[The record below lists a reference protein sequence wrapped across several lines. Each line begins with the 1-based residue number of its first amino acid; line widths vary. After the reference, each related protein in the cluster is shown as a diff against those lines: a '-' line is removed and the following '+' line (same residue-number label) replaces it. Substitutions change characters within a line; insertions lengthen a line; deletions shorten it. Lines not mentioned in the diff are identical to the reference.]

1 MSLSREKINH
11 LSQLLMQRLEAMP
24 GVTLQA
30 SANTV
35 RLEMVRSIQEALK
48 LEDTIDT
55 AVRRTLHSYTR
66 KIAEGS
72 REWDVMY
79 QKLYDEEFARR

>member
-11 LSQLLMQRLEAMP
+11 LSQVVTQGLADLPSVDFLEPDNTIRLE
-24 GVTLQA
+24 V
-30 SANTV
+30 V
-35 RLEMVRSIQEALK
+35 RAINDALK
-48 LEDTIDT
+48 LEEIVDT
-55 AVRRTLHSYTR
+55 AVRRTLHSYSR

-79 QKLYDEEFARR
+79 HKLYEEELARH